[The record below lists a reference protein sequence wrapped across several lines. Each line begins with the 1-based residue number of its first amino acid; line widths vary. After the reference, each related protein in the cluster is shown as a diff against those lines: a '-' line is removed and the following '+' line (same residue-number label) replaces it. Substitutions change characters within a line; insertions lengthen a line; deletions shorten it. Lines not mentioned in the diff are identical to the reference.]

1 MGAGGEHV
9 GRSAHHRTRRDEV
22 RVLEIACALAGVVV
36 GITALVPFSP
46 TAPRGLAA
54 VLCGVGL
61 ALALLI
67 NLRGD
72 RVRPAELHG
81 ILGLATALISLCVA
95 ASTTPSGTLVTTTAF
110 LWVAM
115 YTSSF
120 HRRAVMLR
128 HLAGI
133 AAGLGLGLVVAGA
146 PSVPQTWFFL
156 MATFGCVAVVNNR
169 RILDLHQEATTDP
182 LTGVL
187 TRRAFRQAAEL
198 EMVRATR
205 TGRPL
210 TLALLDLDDFKGIND
225 RHGHAE
231 GDNVLRGLTARWNA
245 ALRRDDV
252 IGRFG
257 GDEFVLLLPGA
268 DREQAA
274 GILAGLPDD
283 LCRWSAGLATWDGQ
297 SLDEWFDLADRDL
310 YEVKGP
316 VPRRT

>member
-1 MGAGGEHV
+1 MGQG
-9 GRSAHHRTRRDEV
+9 AHHRAGRDEA
-22 RVLEIACALAGVVV
+22 RVLAVACALAGVVV

-46 TAPRGLAA
+46 TAPRGLAG

-61 ALALLI
+61 GLALLI
-67 NLRGD
+67 HLRGS
-72 RVRPAELHG
+72 RVRPAELHVV
-81 ILGLATALISLCVA
+81 LGLATALISLCVA

-128 HLAGI
+128 HLVGI
-133 AAGLGLGLVVAGA
+133 AVGLGAGLVAAGA

-169 RILDLHQEATTDP
+169 RIVDLRQEATTDP

-198 EMVRATR
+198 EMVRAAR

-231 GDNVLRGLTARWNA
+231 GDNVLKGLTVAWKA

-257 GDEFVLLLPGA
+257 GDEFVLLLPGS
-268 DREQAA
+268 DRAQAA

-283 LCRWSAGLATWDGQ
+283 LCRWSAGLAAWGGQ
-297 SLDEWFDLADRDL
+297 SLDDWFDLADRDL

-316 VPRRT
+316 MPRRP